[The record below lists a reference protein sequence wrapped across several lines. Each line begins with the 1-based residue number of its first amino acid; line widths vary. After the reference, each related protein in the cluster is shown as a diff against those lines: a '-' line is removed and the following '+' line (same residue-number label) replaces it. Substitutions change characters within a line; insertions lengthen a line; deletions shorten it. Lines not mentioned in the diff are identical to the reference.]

1 MNYNAPDT
9 SKTDIATGLYRAI
22 RSGDLA
28 AASQFLDPEIVLHVP
43 GTHRLAGEHR
53 GRTAFA
59 HFAQQ
64 TRALTVDGEQID
76 ILDILDILEGDDHV
90 AVYCRVRAERSNG
103 AELDN
108 TTVHIMRINA
118 GVVTEAWL
126 HNWDDVTVNRFW
138 N

>member
-1 MNYNAPDT
+1 MKYRAPNI
-9 SKTDIATGLYRAI
+9 SKTDLAAGLYRAI
-22 RSGDLA
+22 RSGDLV
-28 AASQFLDPEIVLHVP
+28 AASQFLDPDVVLHVP
-43 GTHRLAGEHR
+43 GTHPLAGERR
-53 GRTAFA
+53 GHVEFA

-76 ILDILDILEGDDHV
+76 VLDILEGVDHV
-90 AVYCRVRAERSNG
+90 AVYCRVRAARANG

-118 GVVTEAWL
+118 GLVTEAWL
-126 HNWDDVTVNRFW
+126 HNWDDITVDRFW